1 MLIYNYYFAI
11 LILALIFYFIS
22 DKNPSILIAIIIIII
37 IGYNYFNK
45 IDIYNSTIANNYN
58 NKIATLEKDQNDQKI
73 NYLKNDKTL
82 VEIILNVRFIKV
94 FDNDKYSNIILKTEE
109 LMKIYIFMLGDRYD
123 ISTHF
128 TSFLNTRNEILNEL
142 YSSYLIIP
150 SKLKYIYNLNPYEE
164 LKKTIKNF
172 MKYTRKMI
180 IIIEKYAFEKKGIK
194 YLQDTKYKP
203 YNYSYNNITPFDM
216 SFNVY

>member
-1 MLIYNYYFAI
+1 
-11 LILALIFYFIS
+11 
-22 DKNPSILIAIIIIII
+22 
-37 IGYNYFNK
+37 
-45 IDIYNSTIANNYN
+45 
-58 NKIATLEKDQNDQKI
+58 
-73 NYLKNDKTL
+73 
-82 VEIILNVRFIKV
+82 
-94 FDNDKYSNIILKTEE
+94 
-109 LMKIYIFMLGDRYD
+109 MLGDRYD

-203 YNYSYNNITPFDM
+203 YNYSYNNITPIDM